1 MMQRLRHILAVASV
15 LLMAFGCISVDR
27 EAYELMSELTI
38 SVSVSNTPGAPIT
51 KNAESKVAINAGD
64 YIAPAHDGE
73 KIQTLRVVIVR
84 PDGSIEHNRFMD
96 FQGAVKKAYMEVA
109 NITFKVLGPEL
120 KKIYLFVNE
129 NSVTEDMTG
138 TETKIVNY
146 DFSNLAVGQKFPT
159 EEIDALKIQLYDAH
173 DVLPCAP
180 SPVTAALPMS
190 ECHSIYMPAQ
200 DHDVDLYVT
209 RAAVK
214 FTYLFNNETSQP
226 YSLSQLNISKGSR
239 IEYYMPQITYNGD
252 PYSGD
257 FSVDHYEVPNKGQND
272 DYYIF
277 SRFASDADPVT
288 LPAGK
293 VTTMPPFYLLEGKY
307 ADPDKVV
314 DADGNL
320 LNYSMS
326 ATLNGIKYESYF
338 PDVPWLPRNTH
349 VVTVVTIKNHG
360 VNWTVDVYPYGE
372 YWLNPGF
379 GI

>member
-1 MMQRLRHILAVASV
+1 MPKKYILI
-15 LLMAFGCISVDR
+15 LLMGLC
-27 EAYELMSELTI
+27 
-38 SVSVSNTPGAPIT
+38 
-51 KNAESKVAINAGD
+51 
-64 YIAPAHDGE
+64 
-73 KIQTLRVVIVR
+73 
-84 PDGSIEHNRFMD
+84 
-96 FQGAVKKAYMEVA
+96 A
-109 NITFKVLGPEL
+109 NILCAQLPVYTCDFEDP
-120 KKIYLFVNE
+120 NE
-129 NSVTEDMTG
+129 NTQWVLNPNMT
-138 TETKIVNY
+138 K
-146 DFSNLAVGQKFPT
+146 L
-159 EEIDALKIQLYDAH
+159 QL
-173 DVLPCAP
+173 
-180 SPVTAALPMS
+180 
-190 ECHSIYMPAQ
+190 E
-200 DHDVDLYVT
+200 
-209 RAAVK
+209 
-214 FTYLFNNETSQP
+214 NNWFIGE
-226 YSLSQLNISKGSR
+226 
-239 IEYYMPQITYNGD
+239 
-252 PYSGD
+252 SGD

-326 ATLNGIKYESYF
+326 ATLNGITYESYF

>member
-1 MMQRLRHILAVASV
+1 M
-15 LLMAFGCISVDR
+15 LLMVHGCIYVDR
-27 EAYELMSELTI
+27 EVFEIMSELTI

-51 KNAESKVAINAGD
+51 KKSDTKVAISAAD
-64 YIAPAHDGE
+64 YILPAHDGE

-84 PDGSIEHNRFMD
+84 PNGSIEHNRFMD
-96 FQGAVKKAYMEVA
+96 FQGAIKKAYMEVA

-146 DFSNLAVGQKFPT
+146 DFSKLTVGQQFPT
-159 EEIDALKIQLYDAH
+159 EEIAALKIQTYDAY

-190 ECHSIYMPAQ
+190 ECHSVYMPAQ

-214 FTYLFNNETSQP
+214 FTYLFNNETSQS

-252 PYSGD
+252 PYAGN
-257 FSVDHYEVPNKGQND
+257 FSVENYSVPNTGQNN

-277 SRFASDADPVT
+277 SRFRSDAEPVT

-293 VTTMPPFYLLEGKY
+293 VTTLPSFYLLEGKY
-307 ADPDKVV
+307 EDPDKVV

-326 ATLNGIKYESYF
+326 ATLNGITYQSYF

-349 VVTVVTIKNHG
+349 VVTVVTLKDHG